1 MATGLTQLHSIVTR
15 GRGIGVDDS
24 KRVPQY
30 RKKTK
35 ELTPRGATV
44 VFQGVPIRS
53 DLKRV
58 SVSYTI
64 HREVAY
70 LFGNAGTAAFF
81 EYGDLGSYDGSMT
94 VTARC

>member
-1 MATGLTQLHSIVTR
+1 M
-15 GRGIGVDDS
+15 
-24 KRVPQY
+24 
-30 RKKTK
+30 
-35 ELTPRGATV
+35 